1 MKIEAVDLFCGI
13 GGLTYGIKRSGIE
26 VLAGIDIDA
35 TCEYAYTENNSVP
48 FIHKPIEEVTAAELM
63 TLYNE
68 DSIKVL
74 MGCAPCQPFSRYT
87 YRYKKTGYKDSRWKL
102 LFDFARL
109 IKEIKPGIVSMEN
122 VPILRNA
129 TVFHEFLKT
138 LNQIEYHVSWGIV
151 NSADYGVPQG
161 RKRLVL
167 LASRYGDISL
177 IEPTYAEGSYVTV
190 RDAISHLAKLKHGE
204 VSADDPMH
212 RASGLTKI
220 NQLRIRQSVPGGTW
234 EDWDESLLLRCHRKG
249 TGRTYKSVYGRME
262 WDKPAPTIT
271 TQFYGYGNG
280 RFGHPEQD
288 RAISL
293 REGAILQSFPDDYKF
308 FATKGE
314 MTSRQIG
321 THIGNAVP
329 IRLAEAIG
337 KSIVEHLE
345 ERRDMFVQ

>member
-1 MKIEAVDLFCGI
+1 M
-13 GGLTYGIKRSGIE
+13 
-26 VLAGIDIDA
+26 
-35 TCEYAYTENNSVP
+35 
-48 FIHKPIEEVTAAELM
+48 
-63 TLYNE
+63 
-68 DSIKVL
+68 
-74 MGCAPCQPFSRYT
+74 
-87 YRYKKTGYKDSRWKL
+87 
-102 LFDFARL
+102 
-109 IKEIKPGIVSMEN
+109 
-122 VPILRNA
+122 
-129 TVFHEFLKT
+129 
-138 LNQIEYHVSWGIV
+138 

-204 VSADDPMH
+204 ISADDPMH

-288 RAISL
+288 QAISSATRAGKL
-293 REGAILQSFPDDYKF
+293 PWWGGKYSNGRTHQSLVRKE
-308 FATKGE
+308 KG
-314 MTSRQIG
+314 SS
-321 THIGNAVP
+321 P
-329 IRLAEAIG
+329 
-337 KSIVEHLE
+337 
-345 ERRDMFVQ
+345 